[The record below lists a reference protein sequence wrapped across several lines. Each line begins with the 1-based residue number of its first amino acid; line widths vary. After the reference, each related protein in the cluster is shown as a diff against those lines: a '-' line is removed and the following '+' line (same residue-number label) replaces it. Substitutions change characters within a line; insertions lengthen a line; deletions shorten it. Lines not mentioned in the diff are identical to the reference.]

1 MKYTPN
7 DGSRPHVGFFARR
20 HLFSRARRSSV
31 QKTILRPTSCLTAFL
46 NPPSK
51 TLPPDLEW
59 KLTYVGSA
67 EDDAHDQVLD
77 TVLVGP
83 VGVGSYKF
91 VFQADPPDVAKIPQS
106 DVLGVTVL
114 LLTCSYNDTEFIRV
128 GYYVNNEYAD
138 EELREDPPATVKLDR
153 VVRNILAEKPRVTR
167 FPCEFDAPAIPNAG
181 EMDEEETE
189 NQPVGGDGMAAG
201 SMAAGVYDQ
210 NQQMMYGA
218 AGAYAAAQF
227 AAAGECAPDAGVSMA
242 APHVGF
248 GYGGAPAG
256 HGLAEMPGARY

>member
-1 MKYTPN
+1 
-7 DGSRPHVGFFARR
+7 
-20 HLFSRARRSSV
+20 
-31 QKTILRPTSCLTAFL
+31 
-46 NPPSK
+46 
-51 TLPPDLEW
+51 LEW

-91 VFQADPPDVAKIPQS
+91 VFQADPPDATKIPQS

-114 LLTCSYNDTEFIRV
+114 LLTCSYDGTEFIRV

-138 EELREDPPATVKLDR
+138 EALREDPPATVRLDR

-167 FPCEFDAPAIPNAG
+167 FPCEFDAPAIPAAG

-189 NQPVGGDGMAAG
+189 NQPVAAG
-201 SMAAGVYDQ
+201 GLHAAPADNAHDAHAYAQ
-210 NQQMMYGA
+210 NGAQMLYGA
-218 AGAYAAAQF
+218 AGAYAAAGY
-227 AAAGECAPDAGVSMA
+227 AAAGECAPADAGGA
-242 APHVGF
+242 PLGAPHVGF

-256 HGLAEMPGARY
+256 HGLAEMQGARY

>member
-1 MKYTPN
+1 M
-7 DGSRPHVGFFARR
+7 
-20 HLFSRARRSSV
+20 
-31 QKTILRPTSCLTAFL
+31 
-46 NPPSK
+46 
-51 TLPPDLEW
+51 
-59 KLTYVGSA
+59 
-67 EDDAHDQVLD
+67 
-77 TVLVGP
+77 GP

-167 FPCEFDAPAIPNAG
+167 FPCAFDAPAIPNAG

-189 NQPVGGDGMAAG
+189 NQPVGGMAGTSNAPALDAYG
-201 SMAAGVYDQ
+201 A
-210 NQQMMYGA
+210 NQQMMYDA
-218 AGAYAAAQF
+218 AGAYAAAGY
-227 AAAGECAPDAGVSMA
+227 AAAGECAPDAAGGA
-242 APHVGF
+242 LLGAPHVGF

-256 HGLAEMPGARY
+256 HGLAEMQGARY

>member
-1 MKYTPN
+1 M
-7 DGSRPHVGFFARR
+7 
-20 HLFSRARRSSV
+20 
-31 QKTILRPTSCLTAFL
+31 
-46 NPPSK
+46 
-51 TLPPDLEW
+51 
-59 KLTYVGSA
+59 
-67 EDDAHDQVLD
+67 LD

-167 FPCEFDAPAIPNAG
+167 FPCAFDAPAIPNAG

-189 NQPVGGDGMAAG
+189 NQPVGGMAGTSNAPALDAYG
-201 SMAAGVYDQ
+201 A
-210 NQQMMYGA
+210 NQQMMYDA
-218 AGAYAAAQF
+218 AGAYAAAGY
-227 AAAGECAPDAGVSMA
+227 AAAGECAPDAAGGA
-242 APHVGF
+242 PLGAPHVGF

-256 HGLAEMPGARY
+256 HGLAEMQGARY

>member
-1 MKYTPN
+1 MTSPA
-7 DGSRPHVGFFARR
+7 SLSPHA
-20 HLFSRARRSSV
+20 A
-31 QKTILRPTSCLTAFL
+31 
-46 NPPSK
+46 
-51 TLPPDLEW
+51 DLEW

-91 VFQADPPDVAKIPQS
+91 VFQADPPDVTKIPQS

-167 FPCEFDAPAIPNAG
+167 FPCAFDAPAIPAAG

-189 NQPVGGDGMAAG
+189 NQPVGGG
-201 SMAAGVYDQ
+201 SAQLGGAPAHDAYAQ
-210 NQQMMYGA
+210 NQQMMYDV
-218 AGAYAAAQF
+218 AGAYAAAGY
-227 AAAGECAPDAGVSMA
+227 AAAGEWAPDAAGAQMA

>member
-1 MKYTPN
+1 MTSSYAFP
-7 DGSRPHVGFFARR
+7 F
-20 HLFSRARRSSV
+20 RSFGI
-31 QKTILRPTSCLTAFL
+31 K
-46 NPPSK
+46 
-51 TLPPDLEW
+51 DLE

-91 VFQADPPDVAKIPQS
+91 VFQADPPDATKIPQS

-114 LLTCSYNDTEFIRV
+114 LLTCSYDGTEFIRV

-138 EELREDPPATVKLDR
+138 EALREDPPATVRLDR

-167 FPCEFDAPAIPNAG
+167 FPCEFDAPAIPPPA

-189 NQPVGGDGMAAG
+189 NQPVAAG
-201 SMAAGVYDQ
+201 GCTPRPRTTRTTRTRTRRTARRCSTARRAPTPPPGTPRGSARPRPPAARRARRTWGS
-210 NQQMMYGA
+210 GTEA
-218 AGAYAAAQF
+218 RRRGTAWRRW
-227 AAAGECAPDAGVSMA
+227 
-242 APHVGF
+242 
-248 GYGGAPAG
+248 
-256 HGLAEMPGARY
+256 GARY

>member
-1 MKYTPN
+1 M
-7 DGSRPHVGFFARR
+7 
-20 HLFSRARRSSV
+20 
-31 QKTILRPTSCLTAFL
+31 
-46 NPPSK
+46 
-51 TLPPDLEW
+51 EW

-91 VFQADPPDVAKIPQS
+91 VFQADPPDATKIPQS

-114 LLTCSYNDTEFIRV
+114 LLTCSYDGTEFIRV

-138 EELREDPPATVKLDR
+138 EALREDPPATVRLDR

-167 FPCEFDAPAIPNAG
+167 FPCEFDAPAIPAAG

-189 NQPVGGDGMAAG
+189 NQPVAAG
-201 SMAAGVYDQ
+201 GLPPPADNAHDAHAYAQ
-210 NQQMMYGA
+210 NGAQMLYGA
-218 AGAYAAAQF
+218 AGAHPPPGTRRCECAP
-227 AAAGECAPDAGVSMA
+227 AAAGGAPL

-256 HGLAEMPGARY
+256 HGLAEMQGARY

>member
-1 MKYTPN
+1 M
-7 DGSRPHVGFFARR
+7 
-20 HLFSRARRSSV
+20 
-31 QKTILRPTSCLTAFL
+31 
-46 NPPSK
+46 
-51 TLPPDLEW
+51 EW

-91 VFQADPPDVAKIPQS
+91 VFQADPPDATKIPQS

-114 LLTCSYNDTEFIRV
+114 LLTCSYDGTEFIRV

-138 EELREDPPATVKLDR
+138 EALREDPPATVRLDR

-167 FPCEFDAPAIPNAG
+167 FPCEFDAPAIPAAG

-189 NQPVGGDGMAAG
+189 NQPVAAG
-201 SMAAGVYDQ
+201 GCTPRPRTTRTTRTRTRRTARRCSTARRAPTPPPGTPPPASARPRTPAARRSARRTWGS
-210 NQQMMYGA
+210 GTEA
-218 AGAYAAAQF
+218 RRRGTAWRRCRARGI
-227 AAAGECAPDAGVSMA
+227 E
-242 APHVGF
+242 
-248 GYGGAPAG
+248 GAPLSIG
-256 HGLAEMPGARY
+256 TPARRD